1 MCLNGDMS
9 KLLSRIISRVLDPVV
24 EIPLAVSLAVW
35 FAVSGGLRWRFLV
48 LILVVDAVLPFLF
61 MLIALVK
68 GQITSWDIR
77 KREERIPLYLF
88 TLFVHGIGVLLAHLL
103 ERGDL
108 ARILFIFWLV
118 AAVFALITLKW
129 KISLHTGVN
138 AVLVTFVNIIYAW
151 QYWWLLLLLPLVA
164 WARVHDRH
172 HTWAQAAAGALLGGG
187 MTYLGMA
194 VLL

>member
-1 MCLNGDMS
+1 MG
-9 KLLSRIISRVLDPVV
+9 KVLSRIISRVLDPVV
-24 EIPLAVSLAVW
+24 EIPLAVGLAVW
-35 FAVSGGLRWRFLV
+35 FAVAGGLRWRFLV
-48 LILVVDAVLPFLF
+48 LILVVDALLPFLF
-61 MLIALVK
+61 MVIALLK
-68 GQITSWDIR
+68 GQISNWDIR

-88 TLFVHGIGVLLAHLL
+88 TLLVHGVGVVLAHTL

-108 ARILFIFWLV
+108 ARILFVFWLI
-118 AAVFALITLKW
+118 ALLFALITLKW

-138 AVLVTFVNIIYAW
+138 AVLVTFVNIVYSW

-172 HTWAQAAAGALLGGG
+172 HSWSQVAAGVLLGGG